1 MKYLIVVDMQND
13 FITGSLGSSDAVS
26 IVPEAKKQVENFSG
40 EIIFTRDT
48 HSSDYLNTQEGR
60 KLPVEHCIK
69 GTWGWEI
76 TDELKKYAEGRKI
89 FDKPTFGS
97 LELLEYLKEK
107 DDIESVTLFG
117 LCTDICVISN
127 AFLIK
132 AAFPEIPVAVL
143 KDASRG
149 VSMESHERALSQMA
163 VCQIDIL

>member
-13 FITGSLGSSDAVS
+13 FIWGSLGTEEAKS
-26 IVPEAKKQVENFSG
+26 IVPEVKKAIENFSG

-48 HSSDYLNTQEGR
+48 HTVDYLNTQEGR

-76 TDELKKYAEGRKI
+76 TDELKEYTCDKKI

-97 LELLEYLKEK
+97 LELIDYLKEK
-107 DDIESVTLFG
+107 GDVESVTLLG

-127 AFLIK
+127 AFLVK
-132 AAFPEIPVAVL
+132 AAFPEVNVSVL

-149 VSMESHERALSQMA
+149 VSMESHERALAQMA
-163 VCQIDIL
+163 VCQIDVL